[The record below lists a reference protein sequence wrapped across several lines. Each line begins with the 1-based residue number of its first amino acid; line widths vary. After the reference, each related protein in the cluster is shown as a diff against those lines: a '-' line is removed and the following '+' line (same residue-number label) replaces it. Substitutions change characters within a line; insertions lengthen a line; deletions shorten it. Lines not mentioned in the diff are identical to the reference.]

1 MKKTYLFGFSALL
14 SLAAVAQIPTETRT
28 YKLNTNFEG
37 NSSVVNEANSGSQD
51 RNGGDIIWQNNFNTS
66 TNWIA
71 TAPVGAGAAP
81 EYGWSIGN
89 TVNTWASGFDA
100 TMNTSGNFARFRNGT
115 STTKFDGGP
124 FTFEFDSVFN
134 LSAVPAPNIAFE
146 QYGARFITVQ
156 AVQVSVNGGTTW
168 TTVGT
173 NTDITPLTSGGG
185 SDYPNPMTRTY
196 NISTAIAAD
205 PSNVRIRL
213 FWDGAMN
220 GPSMNYID
228 YGWYVDNIRIVE
240 GYSYDVQNEGTHH
253 RSGVG
258 TIMPTGMPYYMIPTT
273 QITTIDFAGT
283 VSNQGAMTH
292 TGTTLNVSVN
302 NGSVVYTGTSSAVD
316 LAPNAT
322 DSLSTMTPF
331 TPSGIGTYDVTYW
344 FDGTNS
350 EEVTNNDTTYDS
362 FQVTAYTYARD
373 NGVLAGG
380 IAEVTSTAGGTFSVG
395 NVFEF
400 FEAGVIGA
408 VDIYITDEATNDD
421 AGQLIFAEVYK
432 WDGSAYMLE
441 SSSPD
446 YTIQPSDLDGFVKLV
461 LNDPVTVA
469 PGDDVLIVSAH
480 YGGTPIEIGTAQ
492 AVEEQTVL
500 GFSNGSLYSLL
511 SPEAPMVRA
520 DMRDFTAIEEQT
532 ATNFTIGQ
540 NVPNPF
546 NNSSVI
552 TYTLNETSNVSVQI
566 TDVTGKVV
574 QTITPGTQV
583 AGTYTM
589 TIDATNLADGM
600 YFYTFTVGNEIVT
613 KQMVVSKN

>member
-1 MKKTYLFGFSALL
+1 MKKTYLLGFSTLL
-14 SLAAVAQIPTETRT
+14 SLAAVAQISAETRT
-28 YKLNTNFEG
+28 YKLNTTFDG
-37 NSSVVNEANSGSQD
+37 NSTVVTDANSGSQD
-51 RNGGDIIWQNNFNTS
+51 RAGGDIIWQNNFNTS

-71 TAPVGAGAAP
+71 TAPVGAGSAP
-81 EYGWSIGN
+81 DYGWSIGN

-100 TMNTSGNFARFRNGT
+100 TMNTTGNYARFRNGT
-115 STTKFDGGP
+115 SSTEFEGGP

-173 NTDITPLTSGGG
+173 NNDIPPLTSGGG

-196 NISTAIAAD
+196 NISAAIAAD
-205 PSNVRIRL
+205 PTNVRIRL

-240 GYSYDVQNEGTHH
+240 GYSYDLQNEGTHH

-283 VSNQGAMTH
+283 VSNQGALTH

-302 NGSVVYTGTSSAVD
+302 NGSVVYTGTSTPIN

-322 DSLSTMTPF
+322 DSVSTATQF
-331 TPSGIGTYDVTYW
+331 TPSSIGTYDVTYW
-344 FDGTNS
+344 FDGTNT
-350 EEVTNNDTTYDS
+350 EEITNNDTTYDS
-362 FQVTAYTYARD
+362 FEVTAYTYAKD
-373 NGVLAGG
+373 NGIQAGG
-380 IAEVTSTAGGTFSVG
+380 IAEVTSTAGGTFSIG
-395 NVFEF
+395 NVFEI
-400 FEAGVIGA
+400 FEPGVIGA
-408 VDIYITDEATNDD
+408 VDIFITDLATNDD
-421 AGQLIFAEVYK
+421 LGQEIYAEVYK
-432 WDGSAYMLE
+432 WDGSQYTLQ
-441 SSSPD
+441 SSSENYQILPG
-446 YTIQPSDLDGFVKLV
+446 DLDGFIKLV

-469 PGDDVLIVSAH
+469 AGDDILILSAH

-492 AVEEQTVL
+492 ALEEGTVL
-500 GFSNGSLYSLL
+500 GFTNGSLFSLIA
-511 SPEAPMVRA
+511 PEAPMVRA
-520 DMRDFTAIEEQT
+520 DMRDFTAIEEESAST
-532 ATNFTIGQ
+532 FAIGQ

-552 TYTLNETSNVSVQI
+552 TYTLNEASNVSVQI

-574 QTITPGTQV
+574 QTITPGSQV
-583 AGTYTM
+583 AGTYTL
-589 TIDATNLADGM
+589 TIDAANLADGM

-613 KQMVVSKN
+613 KQMVVSKK

>member
-1 MKKTYLFGFSALL
+1 MKKTYLFGFSTLL
-14 SLAAVAQIPTETRT
+14 SLAAVAQIPTESRT
-28 YKLNTNFEG
+28 YKLNTTSDG
-37 NSSVVNEANSGSQD
+37 NSTVVNEATSGSQE
-51 RNGGDIIWQNNFNTS
+51 RTGGDIIWQNNFNTT

-89 TVNTWASGFDA
+89 TTNSWAAAIDP
-100 TMNTSGNFARFRNGT
+100 TMNTTGNFARFRNGNT
-115 STTKFDGGP
+115 TTKFDGGP

-168 TTVGT
+168 TTVGS
-173 NTDITPLTSGGG
+173 NTDIPPLTSGGG
-185 SDYPNPMTRTY
+185 SDYPNPMTRTF
-196 NISTAIAAD
+196 NIAAAIAGNPA
-205 PSNVRIRL
+205 NVRIRL

-240 GYSYDVQNEGTHH
+240 GYSYDLQNEGTHH

-273 QITTIDFAGT
+273 QITEIDFAGT
-283 VSNQGAMTH
+283 VSNQGALTH

-302 NGSVVYTGTSSAVD
+302 NGSVVYTGSSAAVS

-322 DSLSTMTPF
+322 DSLSTTTPF
-331 TPSGIGTYDVTYW
+331 TPAGLGTYNVTYW
-344 FDGTNS
+344 FDGTNT
-350 EEVTNNDTTYDS
+350 EEITNNDTTYDS
-362 FQVTAYTYARD
+362 FEVTDYTYARD

-380 IAEVTSTAGGTFSVG
+380 IAEVTSTAGGTFSIG

-400 FEAGVIGA
+400 FEDGVIGA
-408 VDIYITDEATNDD
+408 VDIYITDEPTNAD
-421 AGQLIFAEVYK
+421 AGQLIYAEVYK
-432 WDGSAYMLE
+432 WDGAAYVLE

-446 YTIQPSDLDGFVKLV
+446 YTIQSGDLDGFVKLV

-469 PGDDVLIVSAH
+469 AGDDILILSSH

-492 AVEEQTVL
+492 AVEEGTVL
-500 GFSNGSLYSLL
+500 GFTNGSLFQLL

-520 DMRDFTAIEEQT
+520 DMRDFTGIEEQT

-589 TIDATNLADGM
+589 TIDATTLADGM

-613 KQMVVSKN
+613 KQMVVSKK